1 MNCDAFSQ
9 RVCVPALLY
18 LVPACLLSVVINA
31 LRLGEFKEIW
41 EFNEEKIIKNSET
54 EMIKWWELIK
64 LIIKIMVESTKVVS
78 QEDIEREVARRYQI
92 L

>member
-1 MNCDAFSQ
+1 MLLKHAQEAPRPYFYGSLIGYMVAIITTVIIMLVFEHGQ
-9 RVCVPALLY
+9 PALLY

-54 EMIKWWELIK
+54 EMIK
-64 LIIKIMVESTKVVS
+64 
-78 QEDIEREVARRYQI
+78 
-92 L
+92 